1 MKFLSY
7 NIQAA
12 IGTVNGRGY
21 FTGVHRQFV
30 HDVKKA
36 KTLENI
42 ARFIRPYDIVCLQ
55 EVDLGGFRSGY
66 TDQAEFLK
74 AAADFPYMVHQIN
87 RRVGR
92 LSIHGNVIL
101 SRKPIT
107 NYQDYKLP
115 GTVAGRGLL
124 VAEVGHRNPMV
135 IANTH
140 FSLGD
145 ISQAQQFGFVQSI
158 LGDKDRV
165 VLSGDFNC
173 THDSKVLR
181 DFDGGSDLDL
191 VTERHHF
198 AFPAW
203 NPSRAIDHI
212 FVSKS
217 FGPTVCTVGNVK
229 FSDHLPLDL
238 RLDV

>member
-7 NIQAA
+7 NIHAA
-12 IGTVNGRGY
+12 IGTVNGAGY

-30 HDVKKA
+30 QDTKKS

-42 ARFIRPYDIVCLQ
+42 ANFIRPYDIVCLQ
-55 EVDLGGFRSGY
+55 EVDLGGLRSGY
-66 TDQAEFLK
+66 MDQAEYLK
-74 AAADFPYMVHQIN
+74 TAAEFPHMAQQIN

-92 LSIHGNVIL
+92 FSVHGNIIL
-101 SRKPIT
+101 SRRQIT
-107 NYQDYKLP
+107 DIDDYKLP

-124 VAEVGHRNPMV
+124 VAKIGHRNPLIV
-135 IANTH
+135 ANTH

-145 ISQAQQFGFVQSI
+145 KSQAQQFGFVQSI

-165 VLSGDFNC
+165 ILAGDFNC

-181 DFDGGSDLDL
+181 DFDDGSDLDM
-191 VTERHHF
+191 VTERHHY

-217 FGPTVCTVGNVK
+217 FGPTTCTVGNVRY
-229 FSDHLPLDL
+229 SDHLPLDL
-238 RLDV
+238 RLDI

>member
-12 IGTVNGRGY
+12 IGTANGTGY

-30 HDVKKA
+30 QDATKT

-42 ARFIRPYDIVCLQ
+42 AKFIRPYDIVCLQ
-55 EVDLGGFRSGY
+55 EVDLGGLRSGY
-66 TDQAEFLK
+66 IDQAEYLK
-74 AAADFPYMVHQIN
+74 TTANFPHMAKQIN

-92 LSIHGNVIL
+92 FSVHGNIIL
-101 SRKPIT
+101 SRKQIT
-107 NYQDYKLP
+107 DIEDYKLP
-115 GTVAGRGLL
+115 GTVAGRGLI
-124 VAEVGHRNPMV
+124 VATVGVRKPMI

-145 ISQAQQFGFVQSI
+145 KSQARQFGFVQSI
-158 LGDKDRV
+158 LGDKNRV
-165 VLSGDFNC
+165 ILAGDFNC

-181 DFDGGSDLDL
+181 DFDEGSDLDL

-217 FGPTVCTVGNVK
+217 FGPMMCEVGNVRY
-229 FSDHLPLDL
+229 SDHLPLDL
-238 RLDV
+238 RLKI